1 MKELT
6 YTLKNQGLCETPS
19 VTVVCDNVIYI
30 DHGKLFL
37 SLLVHP
43 WMGVLLIDEAI
54 LPRASVCSQ

>member
-1 MKELT
+1 MTELT

-43 WMGVLLIDEAI
+43 
-54 LPRASVCSQ
+54 